1 MSRLAEIK
9 ERAHWMLAQ
18 QKDPHINDV
27 LDEPALHAAQE
38 DIRIASAQIAALAAG
53 VEEVYVPDHHRG

>member
-1 MSRLAEIK
+1 
-9 ERAHWMLAQ
+9 MLAQ